1 MQPPF
6 VFRSLIFFSRLSL
19 FSGRRA
25 QWCVYVCMRAHTCME
40 LIKDVCHVE
49 GKKYGLR
56 TIFLCSVQHFTW
68 HLVSSL
74 ALTKL
79 FPPLSEFLPHTSV
92 RNVKEET
99 GFLIFF
105 SCICLLQNL
114 PSLHQ
119 YMPCDRPHPEVF
131 GCCRSECMTQIQAIH
146 LQSEWKILVFKIPS
160 EKPRNHSQSW
170 LGTWEDAK
178 I

>member
-6 VFRSLIFFSRLSL
+6 VFRSSIFFSRLSL

-105 SCICLLQNL
+105 SCICFSAEPAFSTPIHAMWSSPPGSVWLLQKWMHDSDPGN
-114 PSLHQ
+114 P
-119 YMPCDRPHPEVF
+119 F
-131 GCCRSECMTQIQAIH
+131 
-146 LQSEWKILVFKIPS
+146 
-160 EKPRNHSQSW
+160 
-170 LGTWEDAK
+170 AK
-178 I
+178 WVKNSCL